1 MQRNRKML
9 DSRDRALDS
18 TFDGEH
24 KATPAVL
31 EASFKKFMTIL
42 ANLANTDGI
51 KIKPFLPKG
60 TLEELSEFGARNTA
74 ALGFLMHKVMHDILA
89 SSDNFAHDMDAMG
102 TMCNNFRAVKYRL
115 VVFIE
120 VGEITELTETFNSD
134 KTVVVAE
141 TSGKTKTTSVFNTFI
156 GYGVRFTTTTTWQLK
171 PVDPNFPTYT
181 FVWTDEAVVLPNM
194 HQTYPITVNVPAAT
208 EFDIGALLDLLC
220 SSEQVTA
227 TDMGIPENGREFP
240 RRNHRVQAIE
250 AALGEVKQLCD
261 WHLQFLLNYFP
272 NAASQNT
279 KLPIPWSLVAFK
291 RESPPNADDNALG
304 TEVAA
309 ALRNHHQEECDH
321 LMHLGP
327 VSELLQLLVLMR
339 TYATHFVACYEGID
353 HVMVRCFL
361 EGIGAQ
367 NARIFKQHESLD
379 NLLMNIGKHQ
389 MTRAGIPV
397 KAVGMRSPGC
407 SIRFK
412 VELARSGYFRE
423 LEGLSSVDSEHKG
436 QLCFPDSPDDGIATA
451 GTSTRFVVILP
462 VESTMFVE
470 GMEGSSPKIRVE
482 GCSAYDNMPVM
493 LVIGT
498 PEGAKTHVRA
508 AFLFL
513 DMTYMRLALEVSFIP
528 SNKAFVEATAAL
540 PKEMADFASAIRAM
554 DVTTSG
560 FCIEMIEL
568 RPALAEAIGVK
579 ESDLIGDAKWLRQLV
594 HIMRGGASL
603 QSLSQV
609 TPNKRAAPG
618 DATPAYDL
626 NKIRAASQEL
636 YDNMIEQ
643 GKKDHFSEEPPN
655 AQCRSMTQS
664 SEAPCYKS
672 LAASEAPCY
681 RPLAASEPSEPGNA
695 VPSSDTDTGVDTLL
709 GEFAEGC
716 QTKDVGTNFMKHMLD
731 AMNSLPDPKVA
742 VGIKIGLLDPVEKCL
757 FATGKCPDGV
767 RTVDMRPPAEQDY
780 TARLD
785 LDASTGSLVEL
796 LSHCTTPARTQRVV
810 VFGVGCHYES
820 NVLQALMSG
829 ERDPTKLY
837 VEIAKK
843 IQAMNA

>member
-1 MQRNRKML
+1 MQRKTYL
-9 DSRDRALDS
+9 GSRDRALDS
-18 TFDGEH
+18 TFSSCVH

-31 EASFKKFMTIL
+31 EASLKKQMTI
-42 ANLANTDGI
+42 LANTDGI
-51 KIKPFLPKG
+51 KIKPFLPGG
-60 TLEELSEFGARNTA
+60 TLDELSKFGARNTA
-74 ALGFLMHKVMHDILA
+74 ALGFLMHKVVHDILA
-89 SSDNFAHDMDAMG
+89 SSDNFAHDIDAMG
-102 TMCNNFRAVKYRL
+102 DMCNNFRASLYTLRA
-115 VVFIE
+115 FHE
-120 VGEITELTETFNSD
+120 VGEITELTAKFKSDTSTVFTNSGAQ
-134 KTVVVAE
+134 T
-141 TSGKTKTTSVFNTFI
+141 TKVFSEST
-156 GYGVRFTTTTTWQLK
+156 GYGVAFPYKTVWQLK
-171 PVDPNFPTYT
+171 PADSNLPTYT
-181 FVWTDEAVVLPNM
+181 FIWNDHAEIPPKK
-194 HQTYPITVNVPAAT
+194 HQNDPITVNVPPAT
-208 EFDIGALLDLLC
+208 EFDIGAILNLLS
-220 SSEQVTA
+220 SSEQVSA

-250 AALGEVKQLCD
+250 AALGEAKQLCD
-261 WHLQFLLNYFP
+261 WHVAFLLHYFP
-272 NAASQNT
+272 NSASQNT
-279 KLPIPWSLVAFK
+279 KLAIPWSLVALK
-291 RESPPNADDNALG
+291 RDSESLPNADDNALG
-304 TEVAA
+304 TELAA
-309 ALRNHHQEECDH
+309 VLRDHHQEESEH
-321 LMHLGP
+321 IMRLGP

-367 NARIFKQHESLD
+367 NARMFKEHQSLD

-407 SIRFK
+407 SIKFK
-412 VELARSGYFRE
+412 VEMAGYFRE
-423 LEGLSSVDSEHKG
+423 LEGLPSVDSEHSG
-436 QLCFPDSPDDGIATA
+436 QLCFPDSPDDGIATE

-462 VESTMFVE
+462 VESTMLVE
-470 GMEGSSPKIRVE
+470 DSGPKIRVE
-482 GCSAYDNMPVM
+482 GFSAYDNMPVM

-498 PEGAKTHVRA
+498 PEGAKTRVRA

-513 DMTYMRLALEVSFIP
+513 DMLCMRQTLEVSFIP

-540 PKEMADFASAIRAM
+540 PKEMADFASAIREM

-560 FCIEMIEL
+560 FCIEIVEL

-579 ESDLIGDAKWLRQLV
+579 ESDLIGDSKWLRQLV

-603 QSLSQV
+603 QSLSRV
-609 TPNKRAAPG
+609 KRAAPSDYVDVKDG
-618 DATPAYDL
+618 TPAYDL
-626 NKIRAASQEL
+626 EKIRAASQEL

-643 GKKDHFSEEPPN
+643 GKKDHSEELPTAHESN
-655 AQCRSMTQS
+655 ISMHYRPLT
-664 SEAPCYKS
+664 
-672 LAASEAPCY
+672 PCY
-681 RPLAASEPSEPGNA
+681 RSLASEPYDPPAGAPQPPTPQPAPGNA
-695 VPSSDTDTGVDTLL
+695 VPSSDTDTSVDTLL

-716 QTKDVGTNFMKHMLD
+716 KTKDDGTKFMKHMLD

-742 VGIKIGLLDPVEKCL
+742 VGIKIGLLDPVKNCL

-767 RTVDMRPPAEQDY
+767 RTVDMQPPAEQDY
-780 TARLD
+780 KARSD

-820 NVLQALMSG
+820 NVLQELMSG